1 MNNRKVIKSGN
12 HISDER
18 AYDIIKA
25 PVSTEKAT
33 NVAQYR
39 QFTFEVAKDANKIE
53 LKDAFEKVFKVKVDA
68 VNTLNRKGKEKR
80 SRGKNR
86 TLGRR
91 PDRKFATVTLA
102 EGHII
107 DTGVG
112 LE

>member
-25 PVSTEKAT
+25 PIVTEKAT
-33 NVAQYR
+33 LLSQYR
-39 QFTFEVAKDANKIE
+39 QFVFETAKDANKVENKEAIE
-53 LKDAFEKVFKVKVDA
+53 KIFKVKVDA

-80 SRGKNR
+80 FRGR
-86 TLGRR
+86 LGRR

-102 EGHII
+102 EGHTI
-107 DTGVG
+107 DAGAG
-112 LE
+112 L